1 MKIYIY
7 TLILFSLLLS
17 GCYKDKNN
25 YTTHPINESIIKTGS
40 EVYAVEQ
47 LTELAITP
55 EISSTMNTNDNYS
68 YEWKIFVPKEKEDY
82 TNRIPYGEVIATTKD
97 LKETIYA
104 PAGNYILLY
113 TITNNKTGVRN
124 FKELKLTVN
133 SAFYEGLVV
142 AYDKNEHAELGFIRK
157 DGQVLHELIELI
169 NGKKVTGRVQKVTPV
184 IVKSVRLLG
193 LTTTDNH
200 YQIDADEFKILRDKS
215 NLFTSAVST
224 FGESYFGANKL
235 GYYDAPSDILYINQG
250 KLYADMGPDWGGMML
265 GQYSQAFFYTSG
277 SYQLFPFAFNGKG
290 ESALM
295 FYDNLNKK
303 FLRAGFGERELNDVV
318 EHATDNFNPATINK
332 KAVAAMLGA
341 GDDVYYIMEDGIGR
355 YVYVMSQYSDAIASR
370 IVPVNLTA
378 SPDFIHA
385 KVFDARTDQR
395 QIYYAVDNKLYLY
408 DLDLNNARVV
418 LTLASGEEISD
429 INVYRANMLQNS
441 TDADF
446 DKRIYIAT
454 NNGNTGK
461 IYQYQ
466 IQGNGTI
473 ADKPEKEFNGFGK
486 IVSITYRNPNE

>member
-1 MKIYIY
+1 MKRYIY
-7 TLILFSLLLS
+7 VLALFSLLLA

-25 YTTHPINESIIKTGS
+25 YTPRPINEAIIKTGS

-55 EISSTMNTNDNYS
+55 EISSTMNTSDNYS
-68 YEWKIFVPKEKEDY
+68 YEWKIFIPKEKEDY
-82 TNRIPYGEVIATTKD
+82 TNRIPYGEVIATSKD
-97 LKETIYA
+97 LKETIHA

-113 TITNNKTGVRN
+113 TVTNNTTGVRN

-133 SAFYEGLVV
+133 SAFYEGLVI
-142 AYDKNEHAELGFIRK
+142 AYDKDEHAELGFIRK
-157 DGQVLHELIELI
+157 DGQVLRELIELI
-169 NGKKVTGRVQKVTPV
+169 NGKKVTGRVQKVEPV
-184 IVKSVRLLG
+184 IVKSLRLLG

-200 YQIDADEFKILRDKS
+200 YQIDADEFKILRDKT
-215 NLFTSAVST
+215 NLFTTAIST
-224 FGESYFGANKL
+224 FGGSYFGGNKL

-265 GQYSQAFFYTSG
+265 GQYSQAFFYTNG
-277 SYQLFPFAFNGKG
+277 NYQLFPFAFNGNG
-290 ESALM
+290 ESALI
-295 FYDNLNKK
+295 FYDNFNKK
-303 FLRAGFGERELNDVV
+303 FLRAGYGERELNDVV
-318 EHATDNFNPATINK
+318 EQQSDNFNPATINK
-332 KAVAAMLGA
+332 TAVAAMLGA
-341 GDDVYYIMEDGIGR
+341 GDNVYYIMEDATGH
-355 YVYVMSQYSDAIASR
+355 YVYVLTQYSDGIASR
-370 IVPVNLTA
+370 IVTINSAT
-378 SPDFIHA
+378 SPEFVRA

-429 INVYRANMLQNS
+429 IHVYRANMLQNS
-441 TDADF
+441 TDGDF

-454 NNGNTGK
+454 NNGNIGK